1 MSPEKDL
8 EQCQVV
14 NAIYATAYG
23 IVTLLREATA

>member
-8 EQCQVV
+8 AQSHVV

-23 IVTLLREATA
+23 IVTLLREVTA